1 MSSKY
6 GYLYLFII
14 MPVFAADPLDVQE
27 IDVKADSFRATNT
40 GAMPVTYEDEIL
52 IHQIGVANYARSEQF
67 GVIEANASIKQTG
80 NNNASGTY
88 QADGINNQINL
99 NQQGNSNFALIS
111 QSGDINSANINQ
123 LNDNNRLSL
132 DQQGANNTANIDQ
145 FGNSSLIFNQT
156 GDQTANIT
164 LSNTAQGTITQISPT
179 LTLDIQN

>member
-1 MSSKY
+1 
-6 GYLYLFII
+6 

-27 IDVKADSFRATNT
+27 IDVKADSFRAANT
-40 GAMPVTYEDEIL
+40 TAMPVTYEDEIL

-67 GVIEANASIKQTG
+67 GVIEANASIRQTG
-80 NNNASGTY
+80 NNNNASGTY

-99 NQQGNSNFALIS
+99 NQHGYSNFALIS

-164 LSNTAQGTITQISPT
+164 LSNTAQGTITQIAPT